1 MTVYILLDE
10 DRPIGVFDSPTV
22 SAYTLST
29 FFGDHRT
36 FNYEYIEDSGVEW
49 TAFIECNGVIA
60 KLTMLSFTLNE
71 L

>member
-1 MTVYILLDE
+1 MITYLLLDE
-10 DRPIGVFDSPTV
+10 NSPIGVFDSPVV
-22 SAYTLST
+22 STEALNTH
-29 FFGDHRT
+29 FGDHKT

-49 TAFIECNGVIA
+49 TAFIKCNGVIA